1 MKQFF
6 YVLMIITILIT
17 SFFVFVGLKLAESA
31 VQEASAAGFACVFG
45 IMSRIFQAEAHKSE

>member
-6 YVLMIITILIT
+6 YVLMILSLLAVI
-17 SFFVFVGLKLAESA
+17 FFLFVGLKFTESA

-45 IMSRIFQAEAHKSE
+45 IISRIFQAEAHKSE